1 MPTPTPSV
9 SPSWTGI
16 LERHTRL
23 AALGALLAGVVTV
36 LAFAPFGWRP
46 LAVAGPALLFILWA
60 GASPKQAG
68 LRGYAF
74 GAGFFGAGVYWIYYS
89 LHLFGSAIAPLAAL
103 ITAGFVLF
111 LALFPALLGWLA
123 ARLRPGLPRPL
134 WLMGLVPALWVLLEW
149 VRGWLFTGFPWLRL
163 GTAQLDT
170 PLAGYLPLLGE
181 LGGSAVAAV
190 LAGAL
195 AWILVEGR
203 RGAPA
208 LAVVLLL
215 GAAGAGL
222 GQVQWTRPAG
232 PTLSA
237 SLLQGNVAQEDKI
250 DPAQLPLSMDR
261 YRRLSLEAAG
271 SDLILWPETA
281 VPAFYDQLQAPLLD
295 PLARRL
301 EEEGSALIIGVFTYD
316 PETGAMYNSIA
327 RVGGEDPAVY
337 HKRKRVP
344 FGEYLPLRGLLAW
357 LDAYIQLPMADLS
370 RGHGGWT
377 LEAAGIT
384 LGPSICYEDAFGA
397 QTIRALPEARLL
409 VNVTNDA
416 WFGDSIAPHQHLE
429 IARVRAVETGRP
441 MLRATNTGV
450 SAVIGHRGEVLA
462 RSPQFTT
469 HILTARV
476 QPRAGIT
483 PYARWGD
490 GPVVVTAA
498 LAAVLLP
505 LAGRRR
511 RLSPGR
517 A

>member
-1 MPTPTPSV
+1 MPSNPVRHDWITA
-9 SPSWTGI
+9 
-16 LERHTRL
+16 LERHPRL
-23 AALGALLAGVVTV
+23 SALGALLAGAVTV

-46 LAVAGPALLFILWA
+46 LAILGPALLFLLWA
-60 GASPKQAG
+60 GAPPKQAG

-74 GAGFFGAGVYWIYYS
+74 GAGFFGAGVYWVYYS

-149 VRGWLFTGFPWLRL
+149 IRGWFLTGFPWLRL

-181 LGGSAVAAV
+181 LGGSAVAAI

-195 AWILVEGR
+195 AWVLVDGR
-203 RGAPA
+203 RGVTA
-208 LAVVLLL
+208 LAVILLL
-215 GAAGAGL
+215 GLGGFGL
-222 GQVQWTRPAG
+222 GQMDWTRPTG
-232 PTLSA
+232 PALTA
-237 SLLQGNVAQEDKI
+237 SLLQGNVSQEDKI
-250 DPAQLPLSMDR
+250 DPAKLPLSMDL

-271 SDLILWPETA
+271 SDLIVWPETA

-295 PLARRL
+295 PLARDL
-301 EEEGSALIIGVFTYD
+301 AEQGSDLVIGVFTHD
-316 PETGAMYNSIA
+316 PQTGEMYNSIA
-327 RVGGEDPAVY
+327 RVGGADPAFY
-337 HKRKRVP
+337 HKRRRVP

-377 LEAAGIT
+377 LQAAGIT

-397 QTIRALPEARLL
+397 QMIRALPGARLL

-429 IARVRAVETGRP
+429 IARVRSAETGRP

-469 HILTARV
+469 HVLTTQV
-476 QPRAGIT
+476 QPREGAT
-483 PYARWGD
+483 PYAIWGD
-490 GPVVVTAA
+490 GPVVGTAA

-511 RLSPGR
+511 RFSPGH

>member
-1 MPTPTPSV
+1 MPSNPVRHDWITA
-9 SPSWTGI
+9 
-16 LERHTRL
+16 LERHPRL
-23 AALGALLAGVVTV
+23 SALGALLAGAVTV

-46 LAVAGPALLFILWA
+46 LAILGPALLFLLWA
-60 GASPKQAG
+60 GAPPKQAG

-74 GAGFFGAGVYWIYYS
+74 GAGFFGAGVYWVYYS

-149 VRGWLFTGFPWLRL
+149 IRGWFLTGFPWLRL

-181 LGGSAVAAV
+181 LGGSAMAAM

-195 AWILVEGR
+195 AWVLVDGR
-203 RGAPA
+203 RGVTA
-208 LAVVLLL
+208 LAVILLL
-215 GAAGAGL
+215 GLGGVGL
-222 GQVQWTRPAG
+222 GQMDWTRPTG
-232 PTLSA
+232 PALTA
-237 SLLQGNVAQEDKI
+237 SLLQGNVSQEDKI
-250 DPAQLPLSMDR
+250 DPAKLPLSMDL

-271 SDLILWPETA
+271 SDLIVWPETA

-295 PLARRL
+295 PLARDL
-301 EEEGSALIIGVFTYD
+301 AEQGSDLVIGVFTHD
-316 PETGAMYNSIA
+316 PQTGEMYNSIA
-327 RVGGEDPAVY
+327 RVGGADPAFY
-337 HKRKRVP
+337 HKRRRVP

-377 LEAAGIT
+377 LQAAGIT

-397 QTIRALPEARLL
+397 QMIRALPGARLL

-429 IARVRAVETGRP
+429 IARVRSAETGRP

-469 HILTARV
+469 HVLTTQV
-476 QPRAGIT
+476 QPREGAT
-483 PYARWGD
+483 PYAIWGD
-490 GPVVVTAA
+490 GPVVGTAA

-511 RLSPGR
+511 RFSPGH